1 MAIKLPEKE
10 AITSMIVK
18 RFTAIA
24 VLASLIAVAS
34 PSWAASRSVSVNVR
48 CFIPER
54 LEFNSAKVASII
66 HKEASP
72 MDLSMNG
79 KRVDYQGGATSTAF
93 DLDESIVRSAAGYRK
108 IVTMTAL

>member
-1 MAIKLPEKE
+1 
-10 AITSMIVK
+10 MIVK
-18 RFTAIA
+18 RFTTIAI
-24 VLASLIAVAS
+24 LASLIAAAS
-34 PSWAASRSVSVNVR
+34 PSWAASRSVSVSVR